1 MVAMD
6 RLDLLA
12 VMTLILVLL
21 HSEAPITGGGVTGE
35 GETANVPMQVVALA
49 GLVFR
54 PMRLKPALWFLLTA
68 LFLIASAGLWWWE
81 LENHSLLIMYWC
93 LAFGLSLLA
102 TDRRQSLARSARI
115 ITGLVFLL
123 ALVWKL
129 TSQEFV
135 DGGFFEFVL
144 LTDNRFSTVAEG
156 IGGLSVG
163 ASDANA
169 AAMANWWSPNYL
181 ANSVHL
187 ESAPGI
193 EPLAQAMT
201 AWTLLIEGF
210 IALTFLLPR
219 GRRIGRFGE
228 SALLVF
234 IATTYGLAP
243 VVGFGWVLLLLS
255 LAQTSFSPRVAH
267 LLYPVA
273 FVSLQAVYIIDDLWR
288 VLHPL

>member
-1 MVAMD
+1 
-6 RLDLLA
+6 
-12 VMTLILVLL
+12 
-21 HSEAPITGGGVTGE
+21 
-35 GETANVPMQVVALA
+35 
-49 GLVFR
+49 
-54 PMRLKPALWFLLTA
+54 
-68 LFLIASAGLWWWE
+68 
-81 LENHSLLIMYWC
+81 MYWC

-102 TDRRQSLARSARI
+102 TDRPQTLARSARI

-129 TSQEFV
+129 TSQDFV
-135 DGGFFEFVL
+135 EGGFFEFTL
-144 LTDNRFSTVAEG
+144 LTDDRFRTVAEG

-163 ASDANA
+163 AIDANVA
-169 AAMANWWSPNYL
+169 DIANWWSPNYL
-181 ANSVHL
+181 ASSVPL

-201 AWTLLIEGF
+201 AWTLLIEGV

-219 GRRIGRFGE
+219 GRRIGRLGE
-228 SALLVF
+228 LALLAF

-243 VVGFGWVLLLLS
+243 VVGFGWVLLLLG

-273 FVSLQAVYIIDDLWR
+273 FVSLQAAYMIDDLWR

>member
-1 MVAMD
+1 
-6 RLDLLA
+6 
-12 VMTLILVLL
+12 
-21 HSEAPITGGGVTGE
+21 
-35 GETANVPMQVVALA
+35 
-49 GLVFR
+49 
-54 PMRLKPALWFLLTA
+54 
-68 LFLIASAGLWWWE
+68 
-81 LENHSLLIMYWC
+81 
-93 LAFGLSLLA
+93 
-102 TDRRQSLARSARI
+102 
-115 ITGLVFLL
+115 LVFLL

-129 TSQEFV
+129 TSHEFV

-163 ASDANA
+163 ASDVNA

-181 ANSVHL
+181 ANSVQL

-243 VVGFGWVLLLLS
+243 VVGFGWVLLLLG